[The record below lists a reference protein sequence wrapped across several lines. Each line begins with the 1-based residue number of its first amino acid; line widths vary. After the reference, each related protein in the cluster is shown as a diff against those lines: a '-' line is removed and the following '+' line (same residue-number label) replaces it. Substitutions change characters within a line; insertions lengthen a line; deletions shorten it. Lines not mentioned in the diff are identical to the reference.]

1 MKKIPY
7 NALQC
12 LLNRTQTWRDPKNKH
27 VLFLISKLPHT
38 PAATDTIANWIISV
52 VKLSFPN
59 SSAKDIRVLS
69 AFFLQNVT

>member
-12 LLNRTQTWRDPKNKH
+12 LLNRVQTWRDVPKNKH

-38 PAATDTIANWIISV
+38 DTIANWIKSV
-52 VKLSFPN
+52 VK
-59 SSAKDIRVLS
+59 
-69 AFFLQNVT
+69 

>member
-12 LLNRTQTWRDPKNKH
+12 LLNRVQTWRDVPKNKH

-38 PAATDTIANWIISV
+38 PAATDTIANWIKSV
-52 VKLSFPN
+52 VKLFLR
-59 SSAKDIRVLS
+59 IRLQKL
-69 AFFLQNVT
+69 FECCLLFLQNV